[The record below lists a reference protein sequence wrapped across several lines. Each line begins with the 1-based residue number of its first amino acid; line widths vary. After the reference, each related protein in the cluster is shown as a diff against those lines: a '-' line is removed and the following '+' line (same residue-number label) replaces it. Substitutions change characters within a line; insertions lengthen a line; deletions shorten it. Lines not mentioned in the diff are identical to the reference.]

1 MPAPAGPRPLTAS
14 QAARFSRALGHLR
27 HGEALRA
34 EQEARRL
41 LQEAPEAADAWQLL
55 GMCLADGGRLPE
67 ALAAFEQALQRAPDS
82 VPVLSNAAACLRRAG
97 RLEDAYAL
105 LGRAAGSAEAAL
117 QQSRLALQLR
127 DPARAV
133 DACRRALA
141 LAPDSAAAWL
151 GLGHALRAQGDWDA
165 AAQALEQAVARA
177 PAHAPAWAALGAVH
191 RLAGRVEAALRCLRR
206 AEALG
211 EDGPELLDALSGAL
225 VDAGQPEAAL
235 DNARR
240 LVMRH
245 PAYAGGHDT
254 LARLLWEHGDEDP
267 LAGFRAA
274 ARTQP
279 GNRPLWLAFA
289 RLLLRARRA
298 EEALAAAEALR
309 LRHGDDPTLCWLRAE
324 ALDRLDRM
332 DEAAT
337 AFAEAHRALG
347 RDHVAFLNAHA
358 RHLFRRG
365 DWRRAG
371 ELAEA
376 AIRLAPGD
384 QEAWS
389 HLGTAWRLAG
399 DAREFWLCDYDRLV
413 GDVEV
418 RPPPGYRDPA
428 AFLDAL
434 AARLEALHRAVRE
447 PVDQSVRN
455 GSQTPGRLFGR
466 GDPILDAAQAALHEA
481 VRGWLQAL
489 PEDDRHPFLGRKRR
503 DVRMLGSWSVRL
515 RASGQHANH
524 IHPQGWLSSAFY
536 VALPEDVRREGAHPA
551 GCLQLGQPLE
561 DLGLAL
567 PPRRIVRP
575 APGRLA
581 LFPSYVWHGTVP
593 FSSPAPRLTIAVD
606 MLPAA

>member
-1 MPAPAGPRPLTAS
+1 MPAPARPQPLTAP
-14 QAARFSRALGHLR
+14 QAARFSRTLARLRDGDALQ
-27 HGEALRA
+27 A

-41 LQEAPEAADAWQLL
+41 LQEAPQAADAWQLL
-55 GMCLADGGRLPE
+55 GMCLAEAGRLTE
-67 ALAAFEQALQRAPDS
+67 ALAAFEQALQRAPGS

-97 RLEDAYAL
+97 RLEEAYAL
-105 LGRAAGSAEAAL
+105 LARADDSAEAAL
-117 QQSRLALQLR
+117 QRSRLALQLR

-141 LAPDSAAAWL
+141 LAPDSIAAWL
-151 GLGHALRAQGDWDA
+151 GLGRALRAQGDWDA
-165 AAQALEQAVARA
+165 AAQALEEAVRRV
-177 PAHAPAWAALGAVH
+177 PTHAPAWAALGAVH
-191 RLAGRVEAALRCLRR
+191 RLAGRVDDALRCLRR

-211 EDGPELLDALSGAL
+211 DDGPELLDALSGVL
-225 VDAGQPEAAL
+225 VDAGEPEAAL

-240 LVMRH
+240 LVARH
-245 PAYAGGHDT
+245 PAHAGGHDT
-254 LARLLWEHGDEDP
+254 LARLLWEHGDDDP

-274 ARTQP
+274 ALGQP
-279 GNRPLWLAFA
+279 GNRPLWQAFA
-289 RLLLRARRA
+289 RLLLAARRP
-298 EEALAAAEALR
+298 EEALGAADALR
-309 LRHGDDPTLCWLRAE
+309 RRHGDDPTLCWLRAE
-324 ALDRLDRM
+324 ALDRLGRT
-332 DEAAT
+332 DEAAA
-337 AFAEAHRALG
+337 AFAAAHRALG
-347 RDHVAFLNAHA
+347 RNDVAFLNAHA

-365 DWRRAG
+365 DWSQARDH
-371 ELAEA
+371 AETA
-376 AIRLAPGD
+376 TRLAPDD

-399 DAREFWLCDYDRLV
+399 DAREFWLCDYERLV
-413 GDVEV
+413 GDIEV
-418 RPPPGYRDPA
+418 RPPPGYRDLA
-428 AFLDAL
+428 GFLDVL
-434 AARLEALHRAVRE
+434 AGRLEALHRAVRE

-466 GDPILDAAQAALHEA
+466 GDPVLDAAQAALQDA
-481 VRGWLQAL
+481 VRGWLDAL
-489 PEDDRHPFLGRKRR
+489 PDDARHPFLSRKRR

-515 RASGQHANH
+515 RASGRHANH

-536 VALPEDVRREGAHPA
+536 VALPEEVRREGARPA

-593 FSSPAPRLTIAVD
+593 FSSPTPRLTIAVD
-606 MLPAA
+606 MLPA

>member
-1 MPAPAGPRPLTAS
+1 MPAPARPQPLTAS
-14 QAARFSRALGHLR
+14 QAARFSRTLARLR
-27 HGEALRA
+27 NGEPLQA
-34 EQEARRL
+34 EHEARRL

-55 GMCLADGGRLPE
+55 GMCLADAGRLPE
-67 ALAAFEQALQRAPDS
+67 ALAAFEQALQRAPGS

-97 RLEDAYAL
+97 RLEEAYAL

-117 QQSRLALQLR
+117 QQGRLALQLR

-133 DACRRALA
+133 EACRRALA

-151 GLGHALRAQGDWDA
+151 GLGRALRARGDWDA
-165 AAQALEQAVARA
+165 AAQALEEAVRRA

-191 RLAGRVEAALRCLRR
+191 RLTGRVDEALRCLRR

-211 EDGPELLDALSGAL
+211 DDGPELLDALSGTL
-225 VDAGQPEAAL
+225 VDAGEPQAAL

-240 LVMRH
+240 LVARH
-245 PAYAGGHDT
+245 PAHAGGHDT

-274 ARTQP
+274 ARAQP
-279 GNRPLWLAFA
+279 GNRPLWQAFA
-289 RLLLRARRA
+289 RLLLSARRP
-298 EEALAAAEALR
+298 EDALDATDALR
-309 LRHGDDPTLCWLRAE
+309 QRHGDDPTLRWLRAE
-324 ALDRLDRM
+324 ALDRLGRM
-332 DEAAT
+332 EEAAA
-337 AFAEAHRALG
+337 AFSAAHRALG
-347 RDHVAFLNAHA
+347 GDNVAFLNAHA

-365 DWRRAG
+365 DWRRARDH
-371 ELAEA
+371 AEA
-376 AIRLAPGD
+376 ATRLAPDD

-399 DAREFWLCDYDRLV
+399 DAREFWLCDYERLV
-413 GDVEV
+413 GDVEI
-418 RPPPGYRDPA
+418 RPPPGYRDLA
-428 AFLDAL
+428 AFLVAL
-434 AARLEALHRAVRE
+434 ADRLEALHRAVRE

-466 GDPILDAAQAALHEA
+466 GDPVLDAAQAALQGA
-481 VRGWLQAL
+481 VRGWLDAL
-489 PEDDRHPFLGRKRR
+489 PHDDRHPFLGRRRR

-515 RASGQHANH
+515 RASGRHANH

-536 VALPEDVRREGAHPA
+536 VALPDDVRRDGAHPA

-593 FSSPAPRLTIAVD
+593 FSSPVPRLTIAVD
-606 MLPAA
+606 MLPAP